1 MYKGALFENLS
12 CMLDI
17 YIVSIAIFKSKIIL
31 TTQNTIF
38 PIVKMYLKQTI
49 SCCALFCVCKSGL
62 LQLDSSNTVWSSFV
76 KIFLTLLKFDLVN
89 HRPGNNIVKSIY
101 SMLVVCINE
110 VVFVPGH
117 NHIPLVWVA
126 YQS

>member
-1 MYKGALFENLS
+1 
-12 CMLDI
+12 MLDI

-38 PIVKMYLKQTI
+38 PILKMYLKQTI
-49 SCCALFCVCKSGL
+49 SCCALLCVCKSGL
-62 LQLDSSNTVWSSFV
+62 LQLDSYNTVWSSFV